1 MKTDFPFTA
10 IHQLVFFFK
19 FRYFDLS
26 NLFIYFP
33 YARGPKNQDFPVFLI
48 FSNIAGVDAAE
59 WLESAEEANKRTV
72 VGRSTYSRP
81 SGRQTGQ
88 KHGGNGSN
96 GGKNGG
102 DKNGKNGGSP
112 ERKKGKGSNPRC
124 PESEG
129 TGSKCPPPRAQPT
142 DPGYVYIIEMAGS
155 DGDISPP
162 PSVMQKIPMSEEEI
176 LLLGILSD
184 WNLQKRLRFATRRQQ
199 KILPKRH

>member
-10 IHQLVFFFK
+10 IHQTFFFFK
-19 FRYFDLS
+19 FRCFDLS

-33 YARGPKNQDFPVFLI
+33 YARGLKNQDFPVFLF

-72 VGRSTYSRP
+72 VDRSSYGRP
-81 SGRQTGQ
+81 SSSLTGK
-88 KHGGNGSN
+88 KHGRN

-102 DKNGKNGGSP
+102 DKNGKNGGDKNGKNGGSP
-112 ERKKGKGSNPRC
+112 DRKKGKGSNPRC

-129 TGSKCPPPRAQPT
+129 TGSKWPPPRSQPT

-155 DGDISPP
+155 DVGIYSPPRVKVGHSNISP
-162 PSVMQKIPMSEEEI
+162 
-176 LLLGILSD
+176 
-184 WNLQKRLRFATRRQQ
+184 
-199 KILPKRH
+199 